1 MKMRTVIPFV
11 VGLVVLFC
19 GTSVAANSRLPCSD
33 KDAMEAEKAVDYL
46 RTWKDL
52 HISYLKYSACDDG
65 AIAEGWSDFVVST
78 LSHRWS
84 TLGDLE
90 ALIKH
95 DKNYEQFI
103 LRHIDATTDEKDLS
117 NIVTHASKDCPGGFE
132 ELCSKIGKAAM
143 DAFKEL

>member
-1 MKMRTVIPFV
+1 
-11 VGLVVLFC
+11 
-19 GTSVAANSRLPCSD
+19 
-33 KDAMEAEKAVDYL
+33 MEAEKAVDYL

-52 HISYLKYSACDDG
+52 YISYLKYSACDDG
-65 AIAEGWSDFVVST
+65 SIAEGWSGFVVST
-78 LSHRWS
+78 LSQRWS

-117 NIVTHASKDCPGGFE
+117 NIVTHASKDCPDGFE

-143 DAFKEL
+143 DALKEL